1 MAKYQG
7 RAFQLWG
14 LAICLSLS
22 LIPKSFATNFTI
34 GSAAGWSVSN
44 AQSYNQW
51 AETNRFQIGD
61 SIVFNYP
68 SGQDSVLLV
77 SQDDY
82 NNCNTDHPI
91 QKMDD
96 GHTVF
101 TFTKSG
107 SHYFISGNKDYCLK
121 NEKVVVTVMADR
133 SSNKTSASPPPSGSA
148 DTNPS
153 PAPEAQQSP
162 SPPAPSEIN
171 PTPAPAS
178 DHTPPPPNSASSLAH
193 ITFLGYF
200 GAFAASSLILA

>member
-61 SIVFNYP
+61 SI
-68 SGQDSVLLV
+68 
-77 SQDDY
+77 
-82 NNCNTDHPI
+82 
-91 QKMDD
+91 
-96 GHTVF
+96 
-101 TFTKSG
+101 
-107 SHYFISGNKDYCLK
+107 
-121 NEKVVVTVMADR
+121 VMADR